1 MKDTFVGKLKAQ
13 LEEAGAVF
21 SKQNDG
27 GRFFWACKLEG
38 QDVATHAQLGPCIR
52 QAAKELGEQDA

>member
-1 MKDTFVGKLKAQ
+1 MNTFVGNLKAQ

-21 SKQNDG
+21 EKRNEG
-27 GRFFWACKLEG
+27 GRFYWACVLEG

-52 QAAKELGEQDA
+52 KAAQELGENV